1 MRIANLDGRLV
12 LCGAGAALATDVERA
27 SGGRFGPDPQDAW
40 ARWEEFA
47 EWAAGVDVDAGE
59 PYDETRLGPPVPRP
73 PQVFGIG
80 LNYRDHAAEAGL
92 ELPSEPMV
100 FTKFPSSVT
109 GPYAEVELPSD
120 RVDWEVELVAVIGR
134 GGHRIAVDDEW
145 RHVAGLTVGQDLSE
159 RRVQFAGSPPQ
170 FSMGKSYPGFAPL
183 GPVVVTPDELTD
195 PDRLALGCTLGEE
208 TVQDGTTGDMV
219 FGVPELVSRL
229 SAVVR
234 LLPGDLVFTGTPAGV
249 GSVREPRRYLQPGE
263 LLTSWVEGIGTIR
276 TSLV

>member
-1 MRIANLDGRLV
+1 M
-12 LCGAGAALATDVERA
+12 
-27 SGGRFGPDPQDAW
+27 
-40 ARWEEFA
+40 
-47 EWAAGVDVDAGE
+47 
-59 PYDETRLGPPVPRP
+59 
-73 PQVFGIG
+73 
-80 LNYRDHAAEAGL
+80 
-92 ELPSEPMV
+92 
-100 FTKFPSSVT
+100 
-109 GPYAEVELPSD
+109 ELPSD

-134 GGHRIAVDDEW
+134 GGHRIAVDDGW